1 MLWEEQQSSIRARVV
16 QSRKG
21 QGKVVPKDMP
31 LKTYPCHQAQT
42 AMVSAS
48 YNSFF
53 FLKNFEWERCR
64 THDISTVRPPK

>member
-48 YNSFF
+48 YNSLFF
-53 FLKNFEWERCR
+53 
-64 THDISTVRPPK
+64 